1 MYEVQHNFLSV
12 DDCEMLIAYHK
23 DNCLSPE
30 KPLLPTKES
39 LGVYFHKEGETRP
52 LDIIHKFPDIDEK
65 VMSWVT
71 GFGGY
76 GNLYIR
82 TNEITKWNTG
92 NKSPLHRDKFQELW
106 SALIYLNDDFTGG
119 KTFLEDGTHIR
130 PEIGKCLLLQGNK
143 VKHGVTEVSG
153 IRYTL
158 GYWIG
163 WIDSHTITIGERL

>member
-1 MYEVQHNFLSV
+1 MYEVRQNFLSV
-12 DDCEMLIAYHK
+12 DDCEMLISYHK
-23 DNCLSPE
+23 DNCISPE

-39 LGVYFHKEGETRP
+39 LGVYFYKEGETRP

-71 GFGGY
+71 GL
-76 GNLYIR
+76 NDEHLYIR

-119 KTFLEDGTHIR
+119 KTFLEDGTHII
-130 PEIGKCLLLQGNK
+130 PEQGKCLLLQGNK
-143 VKHGVTEVSG
+143 VRHGVTEVSG

-163 WIDSHTITIGERL
+163 WIDPHTITIGGNK

>member
-1 MYEVQHNFLSV
+1 MYEVRHNFLSV

-23 DNCLSPE
+23 DNCISSE

-39 LGVYFHKEGETRP
+39 LGTYFHKEGETRP

-71 GFGGY
+71 GL
-76 GNLYIR
+76 NDEHLYIR

-119 KTFLEDGTHIR
+119 KTFWKME
-130 PEIGKCLLLQGNK
+130 
-143 VKHGVTEVSG
+143 
-153 IRYTL
+153 
-158 GYWIG
+158 
-163 WIDSHTITIGERL
+163 HT

>member
-1 MYEVQHNFLSV
+1 MYEVRHNFLSV